1 MIDEELIN
9 TLLLENQEIR
19 KQSVVT
25 EEKQYAMREAAGMLA
40 TEGKFYTVEYAQ
52 GRNQV
57 MDRRGDQLPEDHPDY
72 IWIMDQA
79 QRQILGEVDALEV
92 KLNGLR

>member
-1 MIDEELIN
+1 
-9 TLLLENQEIR
+9 
-19 KQSVVT
+19 
-25 EEKQYAMREAAGMLA
+25 
-40 TEGKFYTVEYAQ
+40 
-52 GRNQV
+52 

-72 IWIMDQA
+72 TWIMDQA